1 MTSSFQTI
9 VGRERDKIPGYGVD
23 NYEATEADL
32 TNEVN
37 NQITANQDDTRRFY
51 NEMAEIQKLIAE
63 TPMRNL
69 ESLAQFSNQAGQAV
83 KAFQLRAETQ
93 EKINE
98 AMDFLDKNSSAT
110 LRDKEGKLNLEEAKF
125 NNQLLNENTEASI
138 NFLRARSAELPQ
150 DVGIKQIVR
159 ELKDNYY
166 GSRNQFMNERGAQK
180 MTDSE
185 EFIKLHNAA
194 DELMITAMLDRAQRA
209 GVDTNSREFRKAF
222 YTILYPDIKQ
232 RRENNIQSWKARAN
246 RDYEK
251 NRDEKLRNT
260 IVDTLAPY
268 QQGDRVDIDVQT
280 LVETI
285 QATRNFNTPRE
296 AVNYLFEEV
305 ATEVGS
311 ESPRLQLHHLDY
323 LYEDALYKPS
333 YAPNTR
339 VTYKDGKFKDKDA
352 NYSLIQK
359 TETRL
364 AEEQIRRDRASQTV
378 AQNEINDLEAQYPSG
393 VPDAILE
400 RKLLELDQRFP
411 NIDVSK
417 LQTNSR
423 GITNGGEYSRA
434 GQANPLQKYND
445 QLKSRYQ
452 TQLGDKFNAFNKR
465 EVERAEGALALEV
478 ERQTKLGVD
487 FDDAVKNAYQD
498 IEDGLLAGN
507 FTGNAIEKRRGAKG
521 NSADIAEDG
530 KALRSDIGKV
540 RYQGEYVSLFEK
552 QSLADYK
559 RHLINPEIYAFPE
572 YFRGVTAGT
581 KLSPRQYAYDRLNA
595 TGGLTD
601 QGLIKVMPYVNK
613 DGVLVD
619 SQFDLTQEELN
630 ILEVR
635 PNLTKTYNA
644 LEDPVKG
651 KKILNGFK
659 TGNSL
664 GTFDSATGPRLR
676 NADKLTL
683 GQIVEYADRGATN
696 FGLFGLS
703 AQEIKDATR
712 FLSSRDFD
720 RVFDEKTQS
729 FLVKELI
736 RQRANRTNSI
746 RGAIIQAKKGGEAT
760 IFRGDEREGRWD
772 RLINLGQEE
781 QELVLNAFPALR
793 NIPANQF
800 HNLTEGVFL
809 GIEAEIQN
817 YQRNREKLAQRNKRK
832 EKKEPTT
839 IEELKEVP
847 AVKKSRE
854 GR

>member
-23 NYEATEADL
+23 NYESTEADL

-37 NQITANQDDTRRFY
+37 NQITANQEDTRKFY
-51 NEMAEIQKLIAE
+51 DEMAQIQKLIAE
-63 TPMRNL
+63 TPMKNL
-69 ESLAQFSNQAGQAV
+69 ESLAQFSSQAGQAV

-98 AMDFLDKNSSAT
+98 AMDFLDKNSTAT

-159 ELKDNYY
+159 ELKDNYF
-166 GSRNQFMNERGAQK
+166 GSRNQFINENGGQK
-180 MTDSE
+180 ITDSE

-194 DELMITAMLDRAQRA
+194 DELMITAMLDRAKKA

-222 YTILYPDIKQ
+222 YTIMYPDIKQ

-285 QATRNFNTPRE
+285 QATRNFDTPRE

-305 ATEVGS
+305 AAEVGS
-311 ESPRLQLHHLDY
+311 DAPRLQLHHLDY
-323 LYEDALYKPS
+323 LYEDALYIPS

-339 VTYKDGKFKDKDA
+339 VTYEDGNFKDKNA

-359 TETRL
+359 TETKL
-364 AEEQIRRDRASQTV
+364 AEEQIRRDRASKTV

-400 RKLLELDQRFP
+400 KKLLELDQRFP
-411 NIDVSK
+411 NLDVSK

-423 GITNGGEYSRA
+423 GITNGGEYSQA
-434 GQANPLQKYND
+434 GQGNPLQKYND
-445 QLKSRYQ
+445 QLETKYK
-452 TQLGDKFNAFNKR
+452 TELGDKFNAFNQR

-487 FDDAVKNAYQD
+487 FDSAVQNAYQD

-507 FTGNAIEKRRGAKG
+507 FTGSAIEKRRGAKA
-521 NSADIAEDG
+521 NSADIAEDA

-601 QGLIKVMPYVNK
+601 QGLIKTMPYVNK

-630 ILEVR
+630 ELEVR

-659 TGNSL
+659 TGNSV

-703 AQEIKDATR
+703 TQEIKDATR

-760 IFRGDEREGRWD
+760 VFRGDEKEGRWD
-772 RLINLGQEE
+772 RLIDLGEEE

-817 YQRNREKLAQRNKRK
+817 YNRNREKLVEQR
-832 EKKEPTT
+832 KK
-839 IEELKEVP
+839 L
-847 AVKKSRE
+847 RE

>member
-83 KAFQLRAETQ
+83 KALQLRAETQ

>member
-1 MTSSFQTI
+1 MTSSFGTI
-9 VGRERDKIPGYGVD
+9 VGKERDKIPGYGVD

-37 NQITANQDDTRRFY
+37 NQITANQNDTRQFY
-51 NEMAEIQKLIAE
+51 NEMAAIQKTIAE
-63 TPMRNL
+63 TPLQNL
-69 ESLAQFSNQAGQAV
+69 QSLAQFSQSASQAI
-83 KAFQLRAETQ
+83 KAFQLRRETQ

-110 LRDKEGKLNLEEAKF
+110 LRDAEGKLNLEDAKF
-125 NNQLLNENTEASI
+125 NNQLLNENTDASM
-138 NFLRARSAELPQ
+138 NFLRARNVELPQ
-150 DVGIKQIVR
+150 DVGVKQIVR

-166 GSRNQFMNERGAQK
+166 GSRQQYINENGGQK
-180 MTDSE
+180 ITDSE

-222 YTILYPDIKQ
+222 YTIMYPDIKQ
-232 RRENNIQSWKARAN
+232 RRDNNIQSWKSKAN

-251 NRDEKLRNT
+251 NRDEKLRNI

-285 QATRNFNTPRE
+285 QATRNFDTPRE

-305 ATEVGS
+305 AAEVGS
-311 ESPRLQLHHLDY
+311 DQARLKLHHLNY
-323 LYEDALYKPS
+323 LFEDALYTPS

-339 VTYKDGKFKDKDA
+339 VTYQDGNFKDKDA
-352 NYSLIQK
+352 NASLIQK

-364 AEEQIRRDRASQTV
+364 AEEQIRRDRASKTA
-378 AQNEINDLEAQYPSG
+378 AQNEINQLEAQYPSG
-393 VPDAILE
+393 VPDEILE
-400 RKLLELDQRFP
+400 RKLLELDQKFP

-417 LQTNSR
+417 LQTSSR

-434 GQANPLQKYND
+434 GQGDPLQKYNT
-445 QLKSRYQ
+445 QLKEKYE
-452 TQLGDKFNAFNKR
+452 TELGDKFNAFNQR
-465 EVERAEGALALEV
+465 EVERAQGALALEV

-487 FDDAVKNAYQD
+487 FDSAVQNAYQD
-498 IEDGLLAGN
+498 VEDGLLAGN
-507 FTGNAIEKRRGAKG
+507 YSGSAIEQRRGKKGNA
-521 NSADIAEDG
+521 ADIAEDG
-530 KALRSDIGKV
+530 KYLRSDIGKV
-540 RYQGEYVSLFEK
+540 RYQGDVISSFEK
-552 QSLADYK
+552 QALADYK

-572 YFRGVTAGT
+572 YFTGVTAGT
-581 KLSPRQYAYDRLNA
+581 KLSARQYAYDRLNA
-595 TGGLTD
+595 VGGLTD
-601 QGLIKVMPYVNK
+601 RGLIKTMPYINK

-619 SQFDLTQEELN
+619 TQFDLTQEELN
-630 ILEVR
+630 ELEVR

-659 TGNSL
+659 TGNSV
-664 GTFDSATGPRLR
+664 GTFDAASGPRKR

-696 FGLFGLS
+696 FGLYGLT

-772 RLINLGQEE
+772 RLFQLGEDE

-809 GIEAEIQN
+809 GIEAELQN
-817 YQRNREKLAQRNKRK
+817 YQKNREKAIQRIKRK
-832 EKKEPTT
+832 ENKTPTT
-839 IEELKEVP
+839 LEELEQVP
-847 AVKKSRE
+847 AVKKARE